1 MTIIKPD
8 PLKQIEGGTLD
19 EGRAVWLR
27 LTGISGKQ
35 FTVGT
40 DGETLSDLLTY
51 ILDLANAASETYSPK
66 IPMEFKGNPVSVTA
80 VALAPSQN
88 PNEVNLVLQVGLAR
102 MVFSIGKP
110 MLAELLKA
118 LLQPEAS
125 QTSPVRH

>member
-1 MTIIKPD
+1 METVKPD

-19 EGRAVWLR
+19 EGRVLWLR
-27 LTGISGKQ
+27 LTGASGEQ

-51 ILDLANAASETYSPK
+51 ILDLANAASETHSPK
-66 IPMEFKGNPVSVTA
+66 MPMEFKCDPVAVTA

-102 MVFSIGKP
+102 IVFSVGKST
-110 MLAELLKA
+110 LAELLKA
-118 LLQPEAS
+118 LLQPEARQPS
-125 QTSPVRH
+125 SVRH